1 MDMITPVLNAI
12 LNFIFMILQVF
23 LYAFLAVFVPLCFM
37 LLGNF
42 LYRLI
47 FKRQRLPRRRKKRVF
62 RYVGKF
68 NPIKLLFWDFPKRLI
83 QDLYEKDPDSFDTY
97 GVHVFAGEQGSG
109 KSIAAAH
116 FIKMIKERN
125 PCCHIAS
132 NINLNFQDSV
142 IHDWTDI
149 LQTSNGSD
157 GQVIFLDEIQNWF
170 SSNESKNF
178 PPEML
183 TEITQQRKQRKIV
196 VGTSQVFTRISK
208 PIREQIT
215 LLYKPMTI
223 AGCLTVVRVYKVSLN
238 DDGTVKK
245 MKLRRWYCFVHDNEL
260 RNCYDTY
267 EKVERLSIK
276 GFQPRSEQVQDTASI
291 VQNVNISSK
300 K

>member
-1 MDMITPVLNAI
+1 MDMITPVLNSI
-12 LNFIFMILQVF
+12 LNFMFSIMQAF
-23 LYAFLAVFVPLCFM
+23 LYVFLAVFIPICAM

-47 FKRQRLPRRRKKRVF
+47 FKRQKLPKRSKRPGF
-62 RYVGKF
+62 HYVEKF
-68 NPIKLLFWDFPKRLI
+68 NPVKLIFWDFPKRFI
-83 QDLYEKDPDSFDTY
+83 KDYFDRNPDSFDTY

-125 PCCHIAS
+125 PCCRIAS
-132 NINLNFQDSV
+132 NINLDFQDSV

-149 LQTSNGSD
+149 LSTSNGEA

-223 AGCLTVVRVYKVSLN
+223 AGCFTIVRVYKVTLN

-245 MKLRRWYCFVHDNEL
+245 MKMRRCYAFVHDDEL
-260 RNCYDTY
+260 RSCYDTY

-276 GFQPRSEQVQDTASI
+276 GFQPRSEQLGSDTSI

>member
-1 MDMITPVLNAI
+1 MDMITPVLTAI
-12 LNFIFMILQVF
+12 LNFMFAIMQAL
-23 LYAFLAVFVPLCFM
+23 LYVFLAVFVPLCFM
-37 LLGNF
+37 LLANF
-42 LYRLI
+42 VYRVIFRRQKLPKRSKKLI
-47 FKRQRLPRRRKKRVF
+47 FHYAGR
-62 RYVGKF
+62 F
-68 NPIKLLFWDFPKRLI
+68 NPLKLLFWDFPKRLM
-83 QDLYEKDPDSFDTY
+83 QDYFERCPDSFDTY

-109 KSIAAAH
+109 KSIAAVH
-116 FIKMIKERN
+116 FIKMIIERN
-125 PCCHIAS
+125 PLCRVAS
-132 NINLNFQDSV
+132 NINLDFQDSV

-149 LQTSNGSD
+149 LQTSNGTN

-170 SSNESKNF
+170 SSNESKSF

-223 AGCLTVVRVYKVSLN
+223 AGCLTIVRVYKVSLN

-245 MKLRRWYCFVHDNEL
+245 MKMRRWYAFVHDDEL
-260 RNCYDTY
+260 RSCYDTY

-276 GFQPRSEQVQDTASI
+276 GFQPRSEQIHESVSI

>member
-1 MDMITPVLNAI
+1 MDMLTPVLNSLLSFFLSIAEI
-12 LNFIFMILQVF
+12 FIYALIAVLVPF
-23 LYAFLAVFVPLCFM
+23 L
-37 LLGNF
+37 LLIFGNF
-42 LYRLI
+42 LYRLLI
-47 FKRQRLPRRRKKRVF
+47 KRQKLPKRTKKREF
-62 RYVGKF
+62 HYVEKF
-68 NPIKLLFWDFPKRLI
+68 NPVKLIFWDFPKRLM
-83 QDLYEKDPDSFDTY
+83 QDYFTRNPDTFDTY

-132 NINLNFQDSV
+132 NINLNFQNSV

-149 LQTSNGSD
+149 IQTSNGMD

-223 AGCLTVVRVYKVSLN
+223 AGALTIVRVYKVSLN
-238 DDGTVKK
+238 DDGTVKNMK
-245 MKLRRWYCFVHDNEL
+245 MRRWYAFVHDDEL
-260 RNCYDTY
+260 RSCYDTY
-267 EKVERLSIK
+267 EKVERLSVK
-276 GFQPRSEQVQDTASI
+276 GFQPRSEQLSADNNVTQS
-291 VQNVNISSK
+291 VNISVK

>member
-1 MDMITPVLNAI
+1 MDMITPVLNSLLSFFLSIAEI
-12 LNFIFMILQVF
+12 FIYALIAVLVPFLLMIAL
-23 LYAFLAVFVPLCFM
+23 
-37 LLGNF
+37 NF
-42 LYRLI
+42 LYRLVI
-47 FKRQRLPRRRKKRVF
+47 KRQKLPKRSKKVEF
-62 RYVGKF
+62 HYVEKF
-68 NPIKLLFWDFPKRLI
+68 NPIKLFFWDFPKRLV
-83 QDLYEKDPDSFDTY
+83 QDYFERDPDGFDTY
-97 GVHVFAGEQGSG
+97 GVHLFAGEQGSG

-125 PCCHIAS
+125 PCCQISS
-132 NINLNFQDSV
+132 NISLDFQDGA

-149 LQTSNGSD
+149 LQTSNGAK

-183 TEITQQRKQRKIV
+183 TEITQQRKQRKAVI
-196 VGTSQVFTRISK
+196 GTSQVFTRISK
-208 PIREQIT
+208 PIREQVT

-223 AGCLTVVRVYKVSLN
+223 AGALTIVRVYKVSLD

-245 MKLRRWYCFVHDNEL
+245 MKMRRWYAFVHDDEL
-260 RNCYDTY
+260 RSCYDTY

-276 GFQPRSEQVQDTASI
+276 GFQPRSEQLSSDNNVT
-291 VQNVNISSK
+291 QNVNVSVK

>member
-12 LNFIFMILQVF
+12 LNFAFMVLQAF
-23 LYAFLAVFVPLCFM
+23 LYVFLAVFVPLCVM
-37 LLGNF
+37 ILVNF
-42 LYRLI
+42 LYRCI
-47 FKRQRLPRRRKKRVF
+47 FKRQKLPRRSKKRTF
-62 RYVGKF
+62 RYVDKF
-68 NPIKLLFWDFPKRLI
+68 NPVKLVFWDFPKRFI
-83 QDLYEKDPDSFDTY
+83 QDFFERDPDSFDTY

-125 PCCHIAS
+125 PCCKIAS
-132 NINLNFQDSV
+132 NINLDFQDSV

-223 AGCLTVVRVYKVSLN
+223 AGCFTIVRVYKVSLN

-245 MKLRRWYCFVHDNEL
+245 MKMRRWYAFVHDAEL

-276 GFQPRSEQVQDTASI
+276 GFQPRSEQVQDTTSI

>member
-1 MDMITPVLNAI
+1 MDMITPVLNSI
-12 LNFIFMILQVF
+12 LNFMFSAFQVVLF
-23 LYAFLAVFVPLCFM
+23 AFLAVFVPLCVM
-37 LLGNF
+37 LLLNF
-42 LYRLI
+42 LYRFI
-47 FKRQRLPRRRKKRVF
+47 FKREKLPKRSKKRVYH
-62 RYVGKF
+62 YVDKF
-68 NPIKLLFWDFPKRLI
+68 NPVKLLFWDFPQRLI
-83 QDLYEKDPDSFDTY
+83 KDFFSRDPDSFDTY

-109 KSIAAAH
+109 KSIAAVH
-116 FIKMIKERN
+116 FIKMIMERN
-125 PCCHIAS
+125 PCCKVAS
-132 NINLNFQDSV
+132 NINLDFQHSV

-223 AGCLTVVRVYKVSLN
+223 VGCLTVVRVYKVDLN

-245 MKLRRWYCFVHDNEL
+245 MKRRRWYAFVHDDEL

-267 EKVERLSIK
+267 EKVERLSVK
-276 GFQPRSEQVQDTASI
+276 GFQPRSDFEQIPI
-291 VQNVNISSK
+291 VQNVNIISK

>member
-1 MDMITPVLNAI
+1 MDMITPVLNSLLSFFLSIAEI
-12 LNFIFMILQVF
+12 FIYALIAVLVPF
-23 LYAFLAVFVPLCFM
+23 L
-37 LLGNF
+37 LLIFGNF
-42 LYRLI
+42 LYRLFI
-47 FKRQRLPRRRKKRVF
+47 KRQKLPKRTKKREF
-62 RYVGKF
+62 HYVEKF
-68 NPIKLLFWDFPKRLI
+68 NPVKLIFWDFPKRLM
-83 QDLYEKDPDSFDTY
+83 QDYFTRNPDTFDTY

-132 NINLNFQDSV
+132 NINLNFQNSV

-149 LQTSNGSD
+149 IQTSNGTD

-223 AGCLTVVRVYKVSLN
+223 AGALTIVRVYKVSLN
-238 DDGTVKK
+238 DDGTVKNMK
-245 MKLRRWYCFVHDNEL
+245 MRRWYAFVHDDEL
-260 RNCYDTY
+260 RSCYDTY
-267 EKVERLSIK
+267 EKVERLSVK
-276 GFQPRSEQVQDTASI
+276 GFQPRSEQLSADNNVTQS
-291 VQNVNISSK
+291 VNIAVK

>member
-1 MDMITPVLNAI
+1 MDMITPVLNSI
-12 LNFIFMILQVF
+12 IGFMLSIFELVAYVLI
-23 LYAFLAVFVPLCFM
+23 AFLVPFCVM
-37 LLGNF
+37 LLLNF
-42 LYRLI
+42 LYRAVI
-47 FKRQRLPRRRKKRVF
+47 KRQKLPKRSKKRVF
-62 RYVGKF
+62 RYVDKF
-68 NPIKLLFWDFPKRLI
+68 NPIKLIFWDFPKRLI
-83 QDLYEKDPDSFDTY
+83 QDYYSRNPDGFDTY

-125 PCCHIAS
+125 PLCHIAS
-132 NINLNFQDSV
+132 NISLDFQDGV

-149 LQTSNGSD
+149 IQTSNGTD

-223 AGCLTVVRVYKVSLN
+223 AGCLTIVRVYKVSLN
-238 DDGTVKK
+238 DDGTVKNMK
-245 MKLRRWYCFVHDNEL
+245 MRRWYAFVHDDVL
-260 RNCYDTY
+260 RSCYDTY
-267 EKVERLSIK
+267 EKVERLSVK
-276 GFQPRSEQVQDTASI
+276 GFQPRSEQLSDSPSS
-291 VQNVNISSK
+291 NVNISFK
-300 K
+300 G

>member
-1 MDMITPVLNAI
+1 MDMITPVLNSI
-12 LNFIFMILQVF
+12 LNFMFSIMQALLCV
-23 LYAFLAVFVPLCFM
+23 FLAVLVPVCLM
-37 LLGNF
+37 LLFNF
-42 LYRLI
+42 FYRII
-47 FKRQRLPRRRKKRVF
+47 FKRQKLPKRSKRPAF
-62 RYVGKF
+62 HYVEKF
-68 NPIKLLFWDFPKRLI
+68 NPVKLVFWEFPRRLI
-83 QDLYEKDPDSFDTY
+83 KDYFERNPDSFDTY

-116 FIKMIKERN
+116 FIKMVKERN
-125 PCCHIAS
+125 PCCRIAS

-149 LQTSNGSD
+149 IQTSNGES

-223 AGCLTVVRVYKVSLN
+223 AGCFTIVRVYKVSLN

-245 MKLRRWYCFVHDNEL
+245 MNMRRWYAFVHDDEL
-260 RNCYDTY
+260 RSCYDTY
-267 EKVERLSIK
+267 EKVERLSVK
-276 GFQPRSEQVQDTASI
+276 GFQPRSEQLSDSPTP
-291 VQNVNISSK
+291 QNVNISVTK
-300 K
+300 